1 MVEETDPA
9 DPFKGM
15 KWINAPKRSKWDIT
29 DGRLKLSVPSQTDL
43 WRGTKFGFTKEDA
56 PYYFKKITGDFQVTC
71 HIKGKFDNLYDQGGI
86 LIRASKT
93 VYLKCGIEYFKDQC
107 YASTCVTKEN
117 SDWSLMPLPE
127 KAKQAWFV
135 IKRIGD
141 CVQVYSSQDGVI
153 YNQVRL
159 AVLTDEPIVKV
170 GLFGACPQGTGFKIY
185 FEHFSI
191 EEESGE
197 GEEEDYGEEYSDEGD
212 YEEGEYEEGEFSDD
226 EFAGEGEE
234 GEEQLEEQV
243 QEDAEEEEGEYEEEG
258 EFEENVEEA
267 DEEENLE

>member
-1 MVEETDPA
+1 MAAPAETDPD

-15 KWINAPKRSKWDIT
+15 KWVNAPKRSKWEIN
-29 DGRLKLSVPSQTDL
+29 DGRLKLSVPAQTDL

-56 PYYFKKITGDFQVTC
+56 PYFFKKISGDFQVTC

-86 LIRASKT
+86 LIRADTCKT
-93 VYLKCGIEYFKDQC
+93 TYLKCGIEYFKDQC
-107 YASTCVTKEN
+107 YASTCVTKDN

-127 KAKQAWFV
+127 KTKQAWFV

-159 AVLTDEPIVKV
+159 AVLTDQPVLKV

-185 FEHFSI
+185 FEHFCI

-197 GEEEDYGEEYSDEGD
+197 GEEEWGS
-212 YEEGEYEEGEFSDD
+212 
-226 EFAGEGEE
+226 
-234 GEEQLEEQV
+234 
-243 QEDAEEEEGEYEEEG
+243 EEEGEYEEDEG
-258 EFEENVEEA
+258 EYEEEEEDIPGEIGGEGGEEYA
-267 DEEENLE
+267 SEPEEDEEEDLD

>member
-71 HIKGKFDNLYDQGGI
+71 HIKGKFDHLYDQGGI

-170 GLFGACPQGTGFKIY
+170 GLYGACPQGTGFKIY

-197 GEEEDYGEEYSDEGD
+197 GEEYLEDDEDYDDDGEYDED
-212 YEEGEYEEGEFSDD
+212 EEGEYEED
-226 EFAGEGEE
+226 ENGG
-234 GEEQLEEQV
+234 
-243 QEDAEEEEGEYEEEG
+243 EG
-258 EFEENVEEA
+258 EFEDA
-267 DEEENLE
+267 DPESEGEGEFEGDVAGEEEKDLD

>member
-1 MVEETDPA
+1 MAAAETDPM

-15 KWINAPKRSKWDIT
+15 RWLNAPKRSKWDIT
-29 DGRLKLSVPSQTDL
+29 DGRLKLSVPAQTDL

-86 LIRASKT
+86 LIRADKR

-117 SDWSLMPLPE
+117 SDWSLMPLPD

-159 AVLTDEPIVKV
+159 AVLTDQPILKV
-170 GLFGACPQGTGFKIY
+170 GLFGACPQGMGFKIY

-191 EEESGE
+191 EEEPGE
-197 GEEEDYGEEYSDEGD
+197 GEEEWGSEEEDGEEYYDDDEEGD
-212 YEEGEYEEGEFSDD
+212 YDDDEEGDVPGEI
-226 EFAGEGEE
+226 GG
-234 GEEQLEEQV
+234 
-243 QEDAEEEEGEYEEEG
+243 QEMLSEEEEEEDL
-258 EFEENVEEA
+258 EEIC
-267 DEEENLE
+267 

>member
-1 MVEETDPA
+1 MAAETDPS

-29 DGRLKLSVPSQTDL
+29 DGRLKLSVPSETDL
-43 WRGTKFGFTKEDA
+43 WRGTKFGFTKENA

-86 LIRASKT
+86 LIQASKT

-107 YASTCVTKEN
+107 YASTCVTKDN
-117 SDWSLMPLPE
+117 SDWSLMPLPD

-159 AVLTDEPIVKV
+159 AVLTEEPILKV
-170 GLFGACPQGTGFKIY
+170 GLFGACPQSTGFKIY

-197 GEEEDYGEEYSDEGD
+197 GEEEDWGEDEEGGEYED
-212 YEEGEYEEGEFSDD
+212 EGEYEEG
-226 EFAGEGEE
+226 
-234 GEEQLEEQV
+234 
-243 QEDAEEEEGEYEEEG
+243 EEGEYEEEG
-258 EFEENVEEA
+258 GEEGGEDEGQMLD
-267 DEEENLE
+267 DEEEEEDIE

>member
-1 MVEETDPA
+1 MAAAETDPS

-15 KWINAPKRSKWDIT
+15 KWINAPKRSKWEIT
-29 DGRLKLSVPSQTDL
+29 DGRLKLSVPAQTDL

-86 LIRASKT
+86 LIRADKT
-93 VYLKCGIEYFKDQC
+93 VYLKCGIEFFKDQC

-159 AVLTDEPIVKV
+159 AVLTDQPILKV

-197 GEEEDYGEEYSDEGD
+197 GEEEWGSE
-212 YEEGEYEEGEFSDD
+212 
-226 EFAGEGEE
+226 
-234 GEEQLEEQV
+234 
-243 QEDAEEEEGEYEEEG
+243 EEEEGEYYDDDEEG
-258 EFEENVEEA
+258 DDVPGEIGGEEMLS
-267 DEEENLE
+267 DEEEEEDLE

>member
-1 MVEETDPA
+1 MAAAETDPT

-29 DGRLKLSVPSQTDL
+29 DGRLKLSVPAQTDL

-56 PYYFKKITGDFQVTC
+56 PYYFKKISGDFQVTC

-86 LIRASKT
+86 LIRADKT

-159 AVLTDEPIVKV
+159 AVLTDQPVLKV

-197 GEEEDYGEEYSDEGD
+197 GEEEWGSEEEDEEY
-212 YEEGEYEEGEFSDD
+212 YDD
-226 EFAGEGEE
+226 
-234 GEEQLEEQV
+234 
-243 QEDAEEEEGEYEEEG
+243 EEEEGVPGEIGGEEMLS
-258 EFEENVEEA
+258 
-267 DEEENLE
+267 DEEEEEDLE